1 MNDVQRLQARF
12 EDYPR
17 GELTLLFFSVYS
29 HLSLL

>member
-1 MNDVQRLQARF
+1 MMCNAYRLVSK
-12 EDYPR
+12 DYPR